1 MSAKIAAV
9 VTYQNATTDIA
20 VEYDS
25 KNKLPVETV
34 TIDDSTGIIVQVD
47 YNKAF
52 TDSVTLAEEIL
63 VAAQYNLAI
72 TDSISSTEAFSWTT
86 TQNFTESITT
96 GDTPGIGQIHHVNP
110 TDSAATSDVP
120 GIGNIH
126 HINATEG
133 ISVSDSLV
141 FFHDGMLNTNML
153 NTRLI
158 SVGSQEVTGDDI
170 SITIT

>member
-34 TIDDSTGIIVQVD
+34 TLDDSTGITVQVD
-47 YNKAF
+47 YNKTL

-63 VAAQYNLAI
+63 VAVQYNLAF
-72 TDSISSTEAFSWTT
+72 TESVSTNDAFSWEIV
-86 TQNFTESITT
+86 QNIAESIGT
-96 GDTPGIGQIHHVNP
+96 GDTPGIGQIYPVTP
-110 TDSAATSDVP
+110 ADGVT
-120 GIGNIH
+120 
-126 HINATEG
+126 
-133 ISVSDSLV
+133 VSDSLV

-158 SVGSQEVTGDDI
+158 SAGSSPETGTDI
-170 SITIT
+170 NITLT

>member
-20 VEYDS
+20 IEYDS

-34 TIDDSTGIIVQVD
+34 SLDDSTGIIIQVD
-47 YNKAF
+47 YNKAA

-63 VAAQYNLAI
+63 VAVQYNLAF
-72 TDSISSTEAFSWTT
+72 TESVSTSEAFSWTSV
-86 TQNFTESITT
+86 QNIAESIGT
-96 GDTPGIGQIHHVNP
+96 GDTPGIGQIYPVTP
-110 TDSAATSDVP
+110 TD
-120 GIGNIH
+120 GI
-126 HINATEG
+126 T
-133 ISVSDSLV
+133 VSDSLV

-158 SVGSQEVTGDDI
+158 SAGSTPESGTDVTV
-170 SITIT
+170 TLN